1 MSLKEILSTYWL
13 RIQGELL
20 PWLDDAMDGPLNAHH
35 RQFVSVLGL
44 ARIETFLPSWHGLV
58 GRPPA
63 ERAALARSFIA
74 KAVFNLPTT
83 CLLIDMLSADKTLRR
98 LCGWQRAGEVP
109 SESTFSRAFA
119 EFADSALPSRLHD
132 ALIEETHADRLVGH
146 ISRDSTAI
154 EAREKPVKSAEP
166 KPPAQPKRKRGRPG
180 KGEVRPIEPP
190 RRIERQLGMTLPA
203 MLKDLPQHCD
213 VGTKRNA
220 KGHQESWIGYKLHI
234 DTADGEIPIS
244 CVLTAASVHDSQV
257 AIPLATMTAAK
268 VTNLYDLMDSAYDDA
283 AIKQHSHSLNHVP
296 IIDINPRAAAG
307 LKQEREQEAKRQRRV
322 GHRLARLI
330 QRLRNDNA
338 RSASGMVVRRAFFIA
353 NSERRWQ
360 ALGVGETWPV
370 RGTSPAGQG
379 PAGWKLQT
387 RPLNSSALGQAAA
400 KATRTRLP
408 VSMMR
413 APILIRR
420 ICSVLNSATASGCA
434 LGMWSRT
441 SSNSQ

>member
-1 MSLKEILSTYWL
+1 MSLKETLSTYWL
-13 RIQGELL
+13 HIQGELL
-20 PWLDDAMDGPLNAHH
+20 PWLDDAMDGPLTAHH

-83 CLLIDMLSADKTLRR
+83 RLLIEMLSADKTLRR

-132 ALIEETHADRLVGH
+132 ALIEDTHADRLVGH

-166 KPPAQPKRKRGRPG
+166 KPPAPAKRKRGRPR
-180 KGEVRPIEPP
+180 KGEERPLAPA
-190 RRIERQLGMTLPA
+190 RRIECQLGMLQ
-203 MLKDLPQHCD
+203 DLPQHCD

-268 VTNLYDLMDSAYDDA
+268 VTNLYDLMDSAYDEIWPSWCVSGLTKGLRD
-283 AIKQHSHSLNHVP
+283 SHAMP
-296 IIDINPRAAAG
+296 
-307 LKQEREQEAKRQRRV
+307 K
-322 GHRLARLI
+322 LA
-330 QRLRNDNA
+330 
-338 RSASGMVVRRAFFIA
+338 
-353 NSERRWQ
+353 
-360 ALGVGETWPV
+360 
-370 RGTSPAGQG
+370 
-379 PAGWKLQT
+379 
-387 RPLNSSALGQAAA
+387 QAAEFGFIDA
-400 KATRTRLP
+400 DQPQTVAQHR
-408 VSMMR
+408 
-413 APILIRR
+413 
-420 ICSVLNSATASGCA
+420 
-434 LGMWSRT
+434 
-441 SSNSQ
+441 